1 MPMLFSKN
9 HSIKSHSMFWMKNS
23 KYFLYLQHLLNRED
37 EALEIEAPPVNP
49 SGPMDAIE
57 AFPRTGTTESPLGRN
72 SSRVAARPGPNVIKL
87 FLDVLVK
94 FS

>member
-1 MPMLFSKN
+1 
-9 HSIKSHSMFWMKNS
+9 MFWMKNS
-23 KYFLYLQHLLNRED
+23 KYYFHFQHLLNRED

-72 SSRVAARPGPNVIKL
+72 SNRVAARPGPNVIKL
-87 FLDVLVK
+87 LWTYLSNFRDKLECL
-94 FS
+94 SLS